1 VNQRRD
7 RQGRPLR
14 WVTICAITL
23 LILGLCAVAF
33 PSKALMQTLSPFI
46 CPNATYSF
54 DLDSNQRQIALT
66 IDDVP
71 DFRTDEQ
78 IGQNINTTQGILDVL
93 NRYNARA
100 TFFLISNQVER
111 REALLASGK
120 KLDPLV
126 SRIIQEGHEIGNHFT
141 KDERSIDLGDRFE
154 GDLLQADRVL
164 RKYSQIPG
172 SKYPQLSWA
181 RPGAGSCNQRMVDI
195 AQKHGYRLALG
206 TIWPYDTMIA
216 SSTFSTDFI
225 LRNIEPGKIIILH
238 DSGKKGEWG
247 YRTIATLEKV
257 LTALTQKGYKTMP
270 LSDLF
275 KH

>member
-1 VNQRRD
+1 M
-7 RQGRPLR
+7 R
-14 WVTICAITL
+14 WAFICVIVL
-23 LILGLCAVAF
+23 LILGLYALAL

-54 DLDSNQRQIALT
+54 DLKSDQRWVALT

-71 DFRTDEQ
+71 DFRTDEK
-78 IGQNINTTQGILDVL
+78 IGQNTNTTTGILDVL
-93 NRYNARA
+93 KGYNAHA
-100 TFFLISNQVER
+100 TFFLISSQVEL
-111 REALLASGK
+111 REARLALGEI
-120 KLDPLV
+120 LDPLV

-154 GDLLQADRVL
+154 GDLLEADRVL

-172 SKYPQLSWA
+172 SKYPQLSWT

-195 AQKHGYRLALG
+195 AQKHGYQVTLG

-216 SSTFSTDFI
+216 SSDFSTDFI

-238 DSGKKGEWG
+238 DSGGKGEWG
-247 YRTIATLEKV
+247 YRTITTLGKV
-257 LTALTQKGYKTMP
+257 LAALAQQGYQVVP
-270 LSDLF
+270 LSELL